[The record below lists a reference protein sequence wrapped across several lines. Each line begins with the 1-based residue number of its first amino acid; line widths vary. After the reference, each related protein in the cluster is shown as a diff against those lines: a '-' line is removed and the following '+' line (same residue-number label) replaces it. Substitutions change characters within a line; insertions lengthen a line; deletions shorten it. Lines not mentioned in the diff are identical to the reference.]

1 MSKKE
6 KRSLFNKSFRGYDKE
21 QVDLYVGSLEHEI
34 ESLKS
39 EVAGVT
45 AKLEASEDRVDEYK
59 RRDKLRGDIIAQA
72 ENEAERILTEAKGK
86 AAREVIAAGRRCGR
100 IVADMAAKVDEQRRI
115 YDATRDE
122 VQRFRFELFRLYRD
136 HIKKINAYAEAVG
149 VFDADAPGAELE
161 GFMKMLS
168 VENEKAAKEE
178 EAAAESAKSFV
189 QPQADA
195 ADDDAG
201 EFEDEAF
208 DGADEVN
215 EEERER
221 IHENISALGLDDED
235 AGEFGD
241 AGPVGDAVAEFEGTE
256 SIDDVFGKTDSYA
269 DAFEYEYGGDE
280 TKKPPRKLTEE
291 EIIERRRRAEDD
303 SNEFYAEND
312 AEYDPDADPD
322 IPTAEIKVVK
332 PALAHDRT
340 HKRWKIKRRTGIADS
355 LDDAGSGEKDE

>member
-21 QVDLYVGSLEHEI
+21 QVDLYVGSLEREI
-34 ESLKS
+34 ESLKG

-100 IVADMAAKVDEQRRI
+100 IVADMASKVDEQRRI

-168 VENEKAAKEE
+168 VDNKSGEKEDGVKSSEPQKDGVPEE
-178 EAAAESAKSFV
+178 TEYNDYDEFNS
-189 QPQADA
+189 
-195 ADDDAG
+195 DDAG
-201 EFEDEAF
+201 EKEEKS
-208 DGADEVN
+208 
-215 EEERER
+215 EEEREKL
-221 IHENISALGLDDED
+221 HENIAALGLDDED
-235 AGEFGD
+235 AEEFGD
-241 AGPVGDAVAEFEGTE
+241 AGPVGDAVAEYEGTE
-256 SIDDVFGKTDSYA
+256 SLDDVYGKTDSYSE
-269 DAFEYEYGGDE
+269 AFEYEYGGDE
-280 TKKPPRKLTEE
+280 SKKPQHKLTKE

-312 AEYDPDADPD
+312 AEYDPNADPD

-332 PALAHDRT
+332 PAVASDRR

-355 LDDAGSGEKDE
+355 GDDAGSGEENE

>member
-21 QVDLYVGSLEHEI
+21 QVDLYVGSLEREI
-34 ESLKS
+34 ESLKG

-59 RRDKLRGDIIAQA
+59 RRDKLRGDIIAEA
-72 ENEAERILTEAKGK
+72 ENEAERIVNEAKGK

-100 IVADMAAKVDEQRRI
+100 IVADMASKVDEQRRI

-122 VQRFRFELFRLYRD
+122 VQRFRVELFRLYRD

-168 VENEKAAKEE
+168 VENKSAVKEDVADAEKAA
-178 EAAAESAKSFV
+178 V
-189 QPQADA
+189 
-195 ADDDAG
+195 DDAPQTG
-201 EFEDEAF
+201 DMFEDAGKFESE
-208 DGADEVN
+208 GADETT
-215 EEERER
+215 EAEHEKLRES
-221 IHENISALGLDDED
+221 ISALGLDDED
-235 AGEFGD
+235 AEEFGD

-256 SIDDVFGKTDSYA
+256 SLDDVFGKTDSYGE
-269 DAFEYEYGGDE
+269 DFEYYYGGDE
-280 TKKPPRKLTEE
+280 SKKPPHKLTEE
-291 EIIERRRRAEDD
+291 ELIERRRRAEDD

-332 PALAHDRT
+332 PADISKRP
-340 HKRWKIKRRTGIADS
+340 HKRWKIKRRTGVADIDGTS
-355 LDDAGSGEKDE
+355 RPGEENE